1 MKKFPTIVKTLTSSK
16 ALKLTLEIPEDL
28 EWFSGHFDEVKVLP
42 GMVPV
47 LWAEEYLRIYYAPNI
62 TIKSVD
68 SVDFIHPITPKS
80 AVELELRVD
89 STGKIINFVYSDPTY
104 PSPWVYNQGT
114 LRL

>member
-1 MKKFPTIVKTLTSSK
+1 
-16 ALKLTLEIPEDL
+16 
-28 EWFSGHFDEVKVLP
+28 
-42 GMVPV
+42 MVPV

>member
-1 MKKFPTIVKTLTSSK
+1 MKKFPTIVKTLKSSK
-16 ALKLTLEIPEDL
+16 DLKLNLEIHEDL
-28 EWFSGHFDEVKVLP
+28 EWLSCLFDEVKVLP